1 MAFLLRVLYNIPMS
15 KKETWGSTPDLRVL
29 QSLEVRPIKREER
42 AQWDKLV
49 RHHHYLGLRSL
60 IGETIRYVA
69 IYREQWLSLIGWSAA
84 ALKCKVRDQWIGWP
98 SFLKTKHLAFVANNS
113 RFLILPSIRIPNL
126 ASRVLALNLNRLSDD
141 WQTLYGHSLYLVET
155 FVDPRRFKG
164 TCYKAAGWSFMGH
177 TRGFAK
183 CATRYYHHGNPKMVF
198 VRLLHPD
205 GKRMLREPFI
215 KNSSFQEVKPMQLSL
230 KHAESLKEYLSS
242 IPDPRFRRGI
252 RHRKLSVVTTA
263 LCALICGA
271 HNFIA
276 IAQWTKS
283 CTQSMLK
290 RLGCRLNPKTRRYE
304 PPSEPT
310 IRRLLQS
317 IDADAVDQAF
327 SDWFCSL
334 TGEGL
339 AIAID
344 GKTLKGARQKDGSS
358 VHLLSAFL
366 HQKGIVIAQR
376 EVTSST
382 NEIPVAR
389 QLLEPL
395 NIQGS
400 VVTLD
405 ALHTQKDTADFIVNK
420 KNADYLFTVK
430 DNQPSLKQH
439 IKDLGMV
446 AFPPSTPND

>member
-1 MAFLLRVLYNIPMS
+1 
-15 KKETWGSTPDLRVL
+15 
-29 QSLEVRPIKREER
+29 
-42 AQWDKLV
+42 
-49 RHHHYLGLRSL
+49 
-60 IGETIRYVA
+60 
-69 IYREQWLSLIGWSAA
+69 
-84 ALKCKVRDQWIGWP
+84 
-98 SFLKTKHLAFVANNS
+98 
-113 RFLILPSIRIPNL
+113 
-126 ASRVLALNLNRLSDD
+126 
-141 WQTLYGHSLYLVET
+141 
-155 FVDPRRFKG
+155 
-164 TCYKAAGWSFMGH
+164 
-177 TRGFAK
+177 
-183 CATRYYHHGNPKMVF
+183 
-198 VRLLHPD
+198 
-205 GKRMLREPFI
+205 
-215 KNSSFQEVKPMQLSL
+215 MQLSL
-230 KHAESLKEYLSS
+230 KHAESLKEHLSN

-271 HNFIA
+271 HNFTA

-290 RLGCRLNPKTRRYE
+290 RLGCRLNQKTRRYE

-327 SDWFCSL
+327 SGWLCSL

-366 HQKGIVIAQR
+366 HQKGIVIAQC
-376 EVTSST
+376 EVESST

-405 ALHTQKDTADFIVNK
+405 ALHRQKDTDLSPQKASPERLLMLNRGHWSIENSLHYVRDVTFSMK
-420 KNADYLFTVK
+420 TVLLSVPTMPQELWHLSETLSSVFF
-430 DNQPSLKQH
+430 DGYNVPLSLK
-439 IKDLGMV
+439 
-446 AFPPSTPND
+446 PSEL

>member
-1 MAFLLRVLYNIPMS
+1 
-15 KKETWGSTPDLRVL
+15 
-29 QSLEVRPIKREER
+29 
-42 AQWDKLV
+42 
-49 RHHHYLGLRSL
+49 
-60 IGETIRYVA
+60 
-69 IYREQWLSLIGWSAA
+69 
-84 ALKCKVRDQWIGWP
+84 
-98 SFLKTKHLAFVANNS
+98 
-113 RFLILPSIRIPNL
+113 
-126 ASRVLALNLNRLSDD
+126 
-141 WQTLYGHSLYLVET
+141 
-155 FVDPRRFKG
+155 
-164 TCYKAAGWSFMGH
+164 
-177 TRGFAK
+177 
-183 CATRYYHHGNPKMVF
+183 
-198 VRLLHPD
+198 
-205 GKRMLREPFI
+205 
-215 KNSSFQEVKPMQLSL
+215 
-230 KHAESLKEYLSS
+230 
-242 IPDPRFRRGI
+242 
-252 RHRKLSVVTTA
+252 
-263 LCALICGA
+263 
-271 HNFIA
+271 
-276 IAQWTKS
+276 
-283 CTQSMLK
+283 MLK

-446 AFPPSTPND
+446 AFPPLNAKRLTKNTDVLKSVPSGQALL